1 MKQTKYY
8 LALTDWE
15 RSLLLKAL
23 INMRNTLIAD
33 GRYTD
38 LIDETIC
45 KLSKAKKKN
54 FKVKTA

>member
-15 RSLLLKAL
+15 RSLMLKAL
-23 INMRNTLIAD
+23 INKRNNLIAE

-38 LIDETIC
+38 LANETIC